1 MKPSESKYRHCL
13 YFVANAL
20 GRRIEKLS
28 IESWKKVDL
37 SPSHAYLL
45 MLAIEEPGI
54 QPTALSE
61 QLILSPSTITRLIEK
76 LEDKELVTRDNEGKT
91 TKVYPTQKAKDLY
104 PVLQECLTHFIENY
118 SKILGKEESIRMVEN
133 MACLADKLGD

>member
-1 MKPSESKYRHCL
+1 M

-20 GRRIEKLS
+20 GRRIEKLA
-28 IESWKKVDL
+28 IESWKKVEL

-45 MLAIEEPGI
+45 MLALENPGI

-61 QLILSPSTITRLIEK
+61 QLILTPSTITRLIEK
-76 LEDKELVTRDNEGKT
+76 LEDKGLAMRTNEGKT
-91 TKVYPTQKAKDLY
+91 TLVFPTQKAKDLY
-104 PVLQECLTHFIENY
+104 PVLQECLAHFVNTY
-118 SKILGKEESIRMVEN
+118 MAILGKDESINMVEN